1 MEKIEKMKNLFDAL
15 VILVIIGAFV
25 FAGFVLTAFGTVIA
39 GAFYLVEI
47 IVAVIMT
54 LIVIIGGT
62 LAVLFSPN
70 EEKKEKDNAG

>member
-1 MEKIEKMKNLFDAL
+1 M
-15 VILVIIGAFV
+15 IGV
-25 FAGFVLTAFGTVIA
+25 SLSVGIVLSAFGAVIA

-47 IVAVIMT
+47 IAAVIMT

-70 EEKKEKDNAG
+70 KERKKILK

>member
-1 MEKIEKMKNLFDAL
+1 MKNLFDAT
-15 VILVIIGAFV
+15 VTLVIIGAFV

-47 IVAVIMT
+47 IAAVIMVV
-54 LIVIIGGT
+54 IVVIGVIGGT

-70 EEKKEKDNAG
+70 EERKD

>member
-1 MEKIEKMKNLFDAL
+1 MKNLLDSL
-15 VILVIIGAFV
+15 VVLLIIGV
-25 FAGFVLTAFGTVIA
+25 FLAVGIVLSAFGTVIA

-47 IVAVIMT
+47 IAAVIMT

-70 EEKKEKDNAG
+70 EERKD